1 MSVPSGPPVL
11 TPREDAGD
19 EEEEDEEED
28 DEERG
33 GERER
38 DVVFGLGREAAAT
51 TLAVTWLR
59 FTMQLR
65 QKL

>member
-1 MSVPSGPPVL
+1 MPSGPPVL

-19 EEEEDEEED
+19 EDEEEEEEEEE
-28 DEERG
+28 EERG